1 MSAFDPKR
9 TSADTCLGISKLR
22 SRLNS
27 IAGFLLRYCRLNL
40 SGLTFP
46 TMCSREDTMKRKLA
60 RILAITVALGA
71 LTLATDVSWSKGGG
85 GGGHGG
91 GGHGGGGPGG
101 GGDAGDHGGGHGGGH
116 WAGHRGGGHGG
127 GHWAGHRGGGHG

>member
-46 TMCSREDTMKRKLA
+46 TMCSREDIMERKLA

-71 LTLATDVSWSKGGG
+71 LTLATDVSWGK

-91 GGHGGGGPGG
+91 GGHGDHGG
-101 GGDAGDHGGGHGGGH
+101 GGHAGAHGGGHG
-116 WAGHRGGGHGG
+116 
-127 GHWAGHRGGGHG
+127 